1 MQKKLT
7 PRQIRNLM
15 VASLSSLVLALPL
28 FSQPLGLSTAWNDDL
43 AGSNSESSVIEA
55 TTATSK
61 TASVQVLE
69 PVETAD
75 LGTPVYNRGQF
86 GELGTGTKAPAEVT
100 GESDKPDGLDKPD
113 SKADPDGNEV
123 PDHGYDEIL
132 PQDFVLILKPQ
143 VSGEGYEPDSEIFKV
158 TPVEYTLYIS
168 ASNLNLRVLPTTT
181 SDVIVQ
187 LKFGDKVKAIGENDD
202 WMLVTFD
209 GKTGYLMTKYTST
222 SMVFESVK
230 ETVYVD
236 AGILNLRKSPSKDA
250 DIVTKLERND
260 KLTRIGIAG
269 DWSKVKTA
277 SGKTGYVVSEHLTKK
292 APPAPASSK
301 KSSSSG
307 SSSGSSIN
315 PGSSSV
321 SGTAAR
327 AVELA
332 YQALG
337 VRYRYGSENM
347 GGMDCSGLIYW
358 IYTKNLGISVPRSS
372 GSYGGAGYSV
382 SRDDIRPGDVIAMD
396 TRVGD
401 GHKSI
406 THLGI
411 YVGGGNMIHASSR
424 LGRVVIRNV
433 NDYVSNG
440 IQIITI
446 RRFINN

>member
-1 MQKKLT
+1 MHKKLT

-28 FSQPLGLSTAWNDDL
+28 FSQPLGLSSAWNDDL

-55 TTATSK
+55 TTATSA
-61 TASVQVLE
+61 TADIQVLE

-86 GELGTGTKAPAEVT
+86 GELGTGTTPPAEVA
-100 GESDKPDGLDKPD
+100 GEPPVQPDG
-113 SKADPDGNEV
+113 SVDPDGNEL
-123 PDHGYDEIL
+123 PDTGYDEIL
-132 PQDFVLILKPQ
+132 PEDFGPVLKPQ
-143 VSGEGYEPDSEIFKV
+143 ISGEGSEPDSEIYKV
-158 TPVEYTLYIS
+158 TPVDYTLYI
-168 ASNLNLRVLPTTT
+168 AAGNLNLRALPTTT

-187 LKFGDKVKAIGENDD
+187 LKFGDKVKAVGENDD
-202 WMLVTFD
+202 WMMVTFD
-209 GKTGYLMTKYTST
+209 GKTGYLKTKYTST

-236 AGILNLRKSPSKDA
+236 AGTLNLRKSPSTDA

-260 KLTRIGIAG
+260 KLTRVGIAEG
-269 DWSKVKTA
+269 WSKVKTA
-277 SGKTGYVVSEHLTKK
+277 SGKTGYVASEYLTKK
-292 APPAPASSK
+292 APPAPASSR

-307 SSSGSSIN
+307 SSSIN

-321 SGTAAR
+321 SGAAAR
-327 AVELA
+327 AVDLA

-337 VRYRYGSENM
+337 VRYRYGSESM
-347 GGMDCSGLIYW
+347 SGMDCSGLIYW
-358 IYTKNLGISVPRSS
+358 IYAKNLGISVPRSS
-372 GSYGGAGYSV
+372 GSYGGAGSSV
-382 SRDDIRPGDVIAMD
+382 SRDNIRPGDVIAMD

-401 GHKSI
+401 GRKSI

-433 NDYVSNG
+433 NDYTSDG
-440 IQIITI
+440 IRIITI